1 MNAAGKI
8 LTRVDREKRTM
19 ALKRNAR
26 DIIEAV
32 IENMRANVEP
42 LMYSVL
48 APSRYIVYLHPT
60 EFERLEG
67 IVPEIRDECMRG
79 LTEAL
84 EKMNRQSSLKRLVSR
99 LSKQPGPVARPAGH
113 SWDVTVMPD
122 ADGELEEGA
131 ILIDSIL
138 MLPARP
144 DLGVGER
151 TRRIRTMR
159 IGGHTSVETSTQ
171 PAPSGSTSAAATP
184 VSRVHA
190 RLTYTDASGAQ
201 TYEMKKDMISIGRGG
216 RALPVDIRIQSSED
230 VSREHARIRRDTKSG
245 QFFLVDLSKL
255 GTTVNGQTVPKG
267 YELDGVTK
275 RENSAETALPD
286 ECQIGLADTITIT
299 FSRVG

>member
-1 MNAAGKI
+1 
-8 LTRVDREKRTM
+8 M

-32 IENMRANVEP
+32 IENMRANIEP

-67 IVPEIRDECMRG
+67 IVPEIRDEAIRG

-113 SWDVTVMPD
+113 QWDVEVLPD
-122 ADGELEEGA
+122 ADDELEEGA

-138 MLPARP
+138 VLPARP

-159 IGGHTSVETSTQ
+159 IAGQTSVETSTQ
-171 PAPSGSTSAAATP
+171 PVSSASATP
-184 VSRVHA
+184 VARVYA
-190 RLTYTDASGAQ
+190 RITYTDASGAH
-201 TYEMKKDMISIGRGG
+201 TYEMKKDAINIGRGG

-230 VSREHARIRRDTKSG
+230 VSREHARIRRDPTTG
-245 QFFLVDLSKL
+245 QCHLVDLSKL
-255 GTTVNGQTVPKG
+255 GTTVNGQPVPKG

-275 RENSAETALPD
+275 RENSANTALPD
-286 ECQIGLADTITIT
+286 DCQIGLADTITLT
-299 FSRVG
+299 FSRVR